1 MIMWGLSIYIMR
13 LADYIK
19 GRKVRRQRLQ
29 DTKVCRVCG
38 RNFNSEEELD
48 KHTIDQ
54 HSNMV

>member
-1 MIMWGLSIYIMR
+1 MWGLSIYIMR

-48 KHTIDQ
+48 IHTREQ